1 MEAVEALLD
10 IYHADVN
17 ITVGKED
24 AFKGTRTGDVLEA
37 TLQHPRDTCRSLL
50 RILLQRGASLLNP
63 STGVVSKE
71 LLLLVLQRGEDVLD
85 IFAELDPDGF
95 DHAIKKFVWGE
106 SLKYKNALTSAIELG
121 LEDTAFKLLAYGAPA
136 KLELNS
142 SSVDAHKQQSFS
154 HHLYGKTALEAAEE
168 DFWQPIL
175 CAAHFEMPRLVL
187 ELLNRGAD
195 AKSRL
200 TDHQARSL
208 IWSSKCRSVL
218 DLVSAKLIELRGWDM
233 EDEFLPRELVGT
245 PEGTIQRDGKKSR
258 VTQMIKLYEEAE
270 ARLVS
275 LGAEITDG
283 LNLQGDDSPRPHKR
297 VQLFAPNPEAE
308 TEVAIPS
315 HTFTKDIDF
324 EKLETAEDGQR
335 AL

>member
-1 MEAVEALLD
+1 MEALLD
-10 IYHADVN
+10 VYHSDVN
-17 ITVGKED
+17 ITVGKRD
-24 AFKGTRTGDVLEA
+24 DVKGTRTGDVLEA

-50 RILLQRGASLLNP
+50 RILLQHGASLLNP
-63 STGVVSKE
+63 STGTVSKE

-85 IFAELDPDGF
+85 IFAELDPKGF

-106 SLKYKNALTSAIELG
+106 SMRYKNALTSAIELG

-142 SSVDAHKQQSFS
+142 SSVDAHKQEPFF
-154 HHLYGKTALEAAEE
+154 HFGKTALEAAEE

-195 AKSRL
+195 AKTRF

-218 DLVSAKLIELRGWDM
+218 DLVSAKLVELRGWHM
-233 EDEFLPRELVGT
+233 EDELLPQELVGT
-245 PEGTIQRDGKKSR
+245 PEEALQRNGKKNA

-275 LGAEITDG
+275 VGAEITDG

-297 VQLFAPNPEAE
+297 VQLSAPNPEAQA
-308 TEVAIPS
+308 EVALPS
-315 HTFTKDIDF
+315 HTSTKDVDF
-324 EKLETAEDGQR
+324 EKLETAEDGQK